1 MEEGESICLLEADAA
16 TVELPAPAS
25 GVLHALAQAD
35 EAMEIGA
42 TIARITDE
50 ASSSLEVGAGPEG
63 GTEPAAP
70 GPADLAAESPTSP
83 GVAGLEG
90 LSPAVRVLVE
100 EHGLDVSQIRGTGRG
115 GRLVKQDVTAY
126 IKERERETRDA
137 QVAQPL
143 PAMTPPAMATPT
155 TFDEIDM
162 GEVLTLCRRHTGR
175 FLARHGVS
183 LSYMPVLSRGCVVA
197 LQEFPEVNASLEGGD
212 AASRGVVNL
221 GITVSTDQ
229 GTLVPVL
236 RGAEEMTMA
245 AMAGGIERLVGAA
258 REGGLGPD
266 EREGGT
272 FTIADRGA
280 LGSLLST
287 LSPRSPQA
295 AILGAHAIRERP
307 APVDGEVAI
316 RPMMYVSLSWDPRLV
331 EERTSVAFLGRLR
344 ELLEDPTRLMLEM

>member
-1 MEEGESICLLEADAA
+1 
-16 TVELPAPAS
+16 
-25 GVLHALAQAD
+25 
-35 EAMEIGA
+35 
-42 TIARITDE
+42 
-50 ASSSLEVGAGPEG
+50 
-63 GTEPAAP
+63 
-70 GPADLAAESPTSP
+70 
-83 GVAGLEG
+83 
-90 LSPAVRVLVE
+90 
-100 EHGLDVSQIRGTGRG
+100 
-115 GRLVKQDVTAY
+115 
-126 IKERERETRDA
+126 
-137 QVAQPL
+137 
-143 PAMTPPAMATPT
+143 
-155 TFDEIDM
+155 
-162 GEVLTLCRRHTGR
+162 
-175 FLARHGVS
+175 
-183 LSYMPVLSRGCVVA
+183 
-197 LQEFPEVNASLEGGD
+197 
-212 AASRGVVNL
+212 
-221 GITVSTDQ
+221 
-229 GTLVPVL
+229 
-236 RGAEEMTMA
+236 MTMA